1 MATNITS
8 TELDFNRIKEQLK
21 THFLSSDEFADYDF
35 EASGLSNIL
44 DVLAYNTHYNG
55 LIANFALN
63 EAFLPSAQL
72 RSSVLAISESLGY
85 TPRSKTTAR
94 ATVNLS
100 VTVSDPNRPGL
111 ITLPSGTSFTATVE
125 DVAYVF
131 QTAEDVVGYDDGAGV
146 YQFLTSTGSSSI
158 SIYEGEYKTKTF
170 ISDSTT
176 NPVYVIPDEFI
187 DTSTATVQ
195 VYPTRNSEF
204 FEVYLPLASAQT
216 VTAATRY
223 YSLRES
229 PNGYYELIFG
239 DGITTGKAPAPGEV
253 IQVRY
258 IRTSSSAANT
268 ASVFTAQ
275 DEITVDDIDYS
286 INVTTVARASGGA
299 DKESLESIK
308 ANAPISY
315 AAQNRLVTA
324 QDYVALINRNYGTY
338 LDDVT
343 AWGGEDN
350 IPASFGNVYVA
361 LKYKEETSEAVKQVV
376 QDSIISNLS
385 DNLSIMSIDTKF
397 AETITTYI
405 ETSTFF
411 NFDPSLTSTTLNTTE
426 SQVQSAIALYFTDN
440 LNRFNSIFRRS
451 QVLTAIDDL
460 NPAILDSRIDVKVQM
475 RVTPI
480 LNKALNY
487 TLQFPVSLQSPN
499 VSNYSV
505 TSSAFYYNGQ
515 VCRIRNRINSNVLQI
530 VSSSGDIIVTSIGSY
545 NALNGSINLVAF
557 KPTSIISA
565 ESFIKISAVPENQAT
580 IRPLR
585 NYVFVQD
592 TTASFASGVIDY
604 QEIKATL

>member
-275 DEITVDDIDYS
+275 DEITVDDIDYF

>member
-1 MATNITS
+1 M
-8 TELDFNRIKEQLK
+8 
-21 THFLSSDEFADYDF
+21 
-35 EASGLSNIL
+35 
-44 DVLAYNTHYNG
+44 AYNTHYNG

-100 VTVSDPNRPGL
+100 VTISDPNRPGL
-111 ITLPSGTSFTATVE
+111 ITLPSGTSFTTTVE

-131 QTAEDVVGYDDGAGV
+131 QTVEDVVGYDDGAGV

-187 DTSTATVQ
+187 DTSTAIVQ

-204 FEVYLPLASAQT
+204 FEVYLPLSSAQT

-239 DGITTGKAPAPGEV
+239 DGITTGKAPAAGEV

-268 ASVFTAQ
+268 ASVFTSQ
-275 DEITVDDIDYS
+275 DEITVNDIDYS

-324 QDYVALINRNYGTY
+324 QDYIALINRNYGTY

-350 IPASFGNVYVA
+350 IPASFGDVYVA
-361 LKYKEETSEAVKQVV
+361 LKYKEETPEAVKQVV
-376 QDSIISNLS
+376 QDSIISDLS

-451 QVLTAIDDL
+451 QILADVDDL

-475 RVTPI
+475 RI
-480 LNKALNY
+480 LPTLGKALNY
-487 TLQFPVSLQSPN
+487 KLQFPVSLQSPN
-499 VSNYSV
+499 ISNYSV
-505 TSSAFYYNGQ
+505 TSSSFNYNGQ
-515 VCRIRNRINSNVLQI
+515 VCRIRNRINSNVLQV
-530 VSSSGDIIVTSIGSY
+530 VSSAGDIIVTSIGSY
-545 NALNGSINLVAF
+545 NAQKGSVDLVAF
-557 KPTSIISA
+557 KPTGIVSA
-565 ESFIKISAVPENQAT
+565 EEFIKISVIPENQAT

>member
-350 IPASFGNVYVA
+350 IPASFGDVYVA
-361 LKYKEETSEAVKQVV
+361 LKYKEETTEAVKQVV

-451 QVLTAIDDL
+451 QILTAIDDL
-460 NPAILDSRIDVKVQM
+460 NPAILDSKIDVKVQM

-515 VCRIRNRINSNVLQI
+515 VCRIRNRINSNILQI
-530 VSSSGDIIVTSIGSY
+530 VSSTGDIIVTSIGSY

-592 TTASFASGVIDY
+592 TTASFVSGVIDY

>member
-100 VTVSDPNRPGL
+100 VTISDPNRPGL

-131 QTAEDVVGYDDGAGV
+131 QTAEDIVGYDDGAGV

-187 DTSTATVQ
+187 DTSTAVVQ

-216 VTAATRY
+216 VTATTRY

-239 DGITTGKAPAPGEV
+239 DGITTGKAPAAGEV

-258 IRTSSSAANT
+258 IRTSSSAANS

-350 IPASFGNVYVA
+350 IPASFGDVYVA
-361 LKYKEETSEAVKQVV
+361 LKYKEETTEAVKQVV

-451 QVLTAIDDL
+451 QILTAIDDL
-460 NPAILDSRIDVKVQM
+460 NPAILDSKIDVKVQM

-515 VCRIRNRINSNVLQI
+515 VCRIRNRINSNILQI
-530 VSSSGDIIVTSIGSY
+530 VSSTGDIIVTSIGSY

-592 TTASFASGVIDY
+592 TTASFVSGVIDY